1 MDDGFGVDKC
11 KATSAPPLPVGWT
24 PSVCMSSVTVTIP
37 YIPVVSVTRNR
48 MGAPA
53 QRSLCANIVSQAL
66 GGMWV
71 RGLTRRR
78 GQGAGQGG
86 SQLGR
91 PTYFVFRH
99 MKHTITVTVVINLI
113 FESLFMGHLG

>member
-1 MDDGFGVDKC
+1 
-11 KATSAPPLPVGWT
+11 
-24 PSVCMSSVTVTIP
+24 
-37 YIPVVSVTRNR
+37 

>member
-1 MDDGFGVDKC
+1 
-11 KATSAPPLPVGWT
+11 
-24 PSVCMSSVTVTIP
+24 
-37 YIPVVSVTRNR
+37 

-53 QRSLCANIVSQAL
+53 QRPLCADTVSQAL

-78 GQGAGQGG
+78 GQEAGQEAGQGG

-91 PTYFVFRH
+91 PVYFVFRH
-99 MKHTITVTVVINLI
+99 MKHTITVTVVINLL